1 MAKRPKLGEMLVDA
15 GLISQDQLR
24 RALSEHK
31 RHGLKLG
38 EYLIHYDYV
47 REGDVLDLI
56 SRQMR
61 VKKYDPDKFS
71 LDVGLSDLVPQDI
84 AQQHKV
90 VPLQKQKSLLL
101 VATTDPLDINALDT
115 VEIAS
120 NMEVEPVICTEQ
132 QLQQLFSSQYGT
144 QIDGGSPL
152 EEVQEDMDLYE
163 WEGGGED
170 TGSDVEVSSL
180 QDMAEDA
187 PVIRLVNSLLAQA
200 IRDKASDIHVSPEKN
215 AVQVR
220 FRIDGKL
227 QEVPGPPKNMFLPVA
242 SRIKILANM
251 DIATA
256 RVPQDGR
263 FTVNMEGR
271 EINVRTSTMPTIH
284 GENIVMRLLDMSA
297 SAYSLTDLG
306 LAKSDREKM
315 ETIVKKPYG
324 MILATGPTGSGKST
338 TLYAVLQEINTPDL
352 NIITLEDPVE
362 YRVPKI
368 RQAQLNR
375 RAGMTF
381 ASGLRSILR
390 QDPDVVMV
398 GEIRDFETAN
408 IAIQASLTGHK
419 LLSTVHTNDAAGAIT
434 RLMDM
439 GVEPFLV
446 SSSLLA
452 AIGQRLVRRVCKH
465 CQEEYTPEK
474 KLLDFWGIS
483 EKEAEDIRFI
493 RGRGCHYCKDTGYRG
508 RLGVYEILIND
519 EQIQGMIL
527 RRASSHEITRA
538 AHKAGN
544 FRVMRED
551 VLEKAKQG
559 LTTLEEATAA
569 VMA

>member
-1 MAKRPKLGEMLVDA
+1 MAKRPRLGEMLVDA
-15 GLISQDQLR
+15 GLISQEQLR

-31 RHGLKLG
+31 RYGLKLG
-38 EYLIHYDYV
+38 EYLIHNDYV
-47 REGDVLDLI
+47 READVLDLI

-61 VKKYDPDKFS
+61 VKKYDPQLFT
-71 LDVGLSDLVPQDI
+71 LDPNLSKLVPADI

-90 VPLQKQKSLLL
+90 VPLQKKMSLLL
-101 VATTDPLDINALDT
+101 VATTDPLDINALDA

-132 QLQQLFSSQYGT
+132 VLQQLFSSQYGA
-144 QIDGGSPL
+144 QMDGGSPL
-152 EEVQEDMDLYE
+152 EDIQEDMALQDGDSAE
-163 WEGGGED
+163 EDAGG
-170 TGSDVEVSSL
+170 DVEVSSL

-200 IRDKASDIHVSPEKN
+200 IRDKASDIHVSPEKKS
-215 AVQVR
+215 VQVR

-227 QEVPGPPKNMFLPVA
+227 QEVPGPPKNMFLPVV
-242 SRIKILANM
+242 SRLKILANM
-251 DIATA
+251 DIATS
-256 RVPQDGR
+256 RIPQDGR

-284 GENIVMRLLDMSA
+284 GENLVMRLLDMSA
-297 SAYSLTDLG
+297 SAYSLADLG
-306 LAKSDREKM
+306 LAGSDREKM
-315 ETIVKKPYG
+315 EKIISRPYG

-338 TLYAVLQEINTPDL
+338 TLYAVLQEINSSDL

-408 IAIQASLTGHK
+408 IAIQAALTGHR
-419 LLSTVHTNDAAGAIT
+419 LLSTVHTNDAAGAVT
-434 RLMDM
+434 RLVDM

-452 AIGQRLVRRVCKH
+452 AVGQRLVRRVCKH

-474 KLLDFWGIS
+474 NLLEFWGIS
-483 EKEAEDIRFI
+483 REEAEEIRFVH
-493 RGRGCHYCKDTGYRG
+493 GKGCYHCKDTGYRG
-508 RLGVYEILIND
+508 RLGVYEILLND

-527 RRASSHEITRA
+527 RRASSHEIARA

-544 FRVMRED
+544 FRMMHED
-551 VLEKAKQG
+551 ALEKAKQG
-559 LTTLEEATAA
+559 LTTLEEITSA
-569 VMA
+569 VMT

>member
-1 MAKRPKLGEMLVDA
+1 MLVDA
-15 GLISQDQLR
+15 GLISQEQLR

-31 RHGLKLG
+31 KHGLKLG
-38 EYLIHYDYV
+38 EYLIHNDFV

-71 LDVGLSDLVPQDI
+71 LDVDLSDLVPQDI

-132 QLQQLFSSQYGT
+132 QLQQLFSSQYGA

-163 WEGGGED
+163 WEGSEED

-215 AVQVR
+215 SVQVR

-227 QEVPGPPKNMFLPVA
+227 QEVPGPPKNMFLPVV
-242 SRIKILANM
+242 SRLKILANM

-408 IAIQASLTGHK
+408 IAIQSALTGHK

-452 AIGQRLVRRVCKH
+452 SIGQRLVRRVCKH
-465 CQEEYTPEK
+465 CQEEYTPDK
-474 KLLDFWGIS
+474 KLLDFWGIN
-483 EKEAEDIRFI
+483 EKEAEEVRFI

-508 RLGVYEILIND
+508 RVGVYEILIND
-519 EQIQGMIL
+519 EQIQDMIL

-538 AHKAGN
+538 AHKSGN

-551 VLEKAKQG
+551 ALEKAKQG

>member
-1 MAKRPKLGEMLVDA
+1 
-15 GLISQDQLR
+15 
-24 RALSEHK
+24 
-31 RHGLKLG
+31 
-38 EYLIHYDYV
+38 
-47 REGDVLDLI
+47 
-56 SRQMR
+56 
-61 VKKYDPDKFS
+61 
-71 LDVGLSDLVPQDI
+71 
-84 AQQHKV
+84 
-90 VPLQKQKSLLL
+90 
-101 VATTDPLDINALDT
+101 
-115 VEIAS
+115 
-120 NMEVEPVICTEQ
+120 
-132 QLQQLFSSQYGT
+132 
-144 QIDGGSPL
+144 
-152 EEVQEDMDLYE
+152 
-163 WEGGGED
+163 
-170 TGSDVEVSSL
+170 
-180 QDMAEDA
+180 
-187 PVIRLVNSLLAQA
+187 
-200 IRDKASDIHVSPEKN
+200 
-215 AVQVR
+215 
-220 FRIDGKL
+220 
-227 QEVPGPPKNMFLPVA
+227 MFLPVA

-419 LLSTVHTNDAAGAIT
+419 LLSTVHTNDAAGAVT

-452 AIGQRLVRRVCKH
+452 AIGQRLVRQVCKH

-483 EKEAEDIRFI
+483 EKEAGDIRFI

-519 EQIQGMIL
+519 EQIQDMIL
-527 RRASSHEITRA
+527 RRASSHEINRA
-538 AHKAGN
+538 AHKSGN

-551 VLEKAKQG
+551 ALEKARQG